1 MILCSY
7 YIFILI
13 SVLNYTCMYTST
25 FFLLILLKIQDCI
38 KNALMSNDKLGGLV
52 KDFSASDLENIAANA
67 WRLNVSAGEEV
78 IQQGSIKAD
87 SFYVVSSG
95 DLEVIKDGEKAGR
108 MGTRCDRFLAKK
120 TRWQCLH
127 RMLLGFWHQKWLI
140 PRGQNGAFLFLSC

>member
-1 MILCSY
+1 
-7 YIFILI
+7 
-13 SVLNYTCMYTST
+13 MYTST

-95 DLEVIKDGEKAGR
+95 DLEVIKDEEKAGR
-108 MGTRCDRFLAKK
+108 MGTRSDRFLAKK
-120 TRWQCLH
+120 TR
-127 RMLLGFWHQKWLI
+127 
-140 PRGQNGAFLFLSC
+140 